1 MFIRGY
7 KVILGHICLVV
18 LAVFNYEWLEDNG
31 RTTDSLLKK
40 VAKQV
45 VSQLGDSLDTT
56 IIYTRKLSTSYN
68 TSTGAVTTSDT
79 SYTIK
84 VPVEFIQSTEE
95 TGYQENVARIFITPD
110 LIGDSQPLLSDE
122 ITLTFSGSTRVAKI
136 TDVRTLRGGQEYLFR
151 VDVIF

>member
-1 MFIRGY
+1 MAGQ
-7 KVILGHICLVV
+7 L
-18 LAVFNYEWLEDNG
+18 
-31 RTTDSLLKK
+31 DSLLKN

-68 TSTGAVTTSDT
+68 TSTGAVTTSAT

-122 ITLTFSGSTRVAKI
+122 VTLTFSGSTRVAKI

>member
-1 MFIRGY
+1 MAGQ
-7 KVILGHICLVV
+7 LDT
-18 LAVFNYEWLEDNG
+18 A
-31 RTTDSLLKK
+31 LKNI
-40 VAKQV
+40 AKQV

-56 IIYTRKLSTSYN
+56 IIYTRKSSASYN

-84 VPVEFIQSTEE
+84 VPVEFIQSSEE
-95 TGYQENVARIFITPD
+95 TGFQENIARVYVTPD

-151 VDVIF
+151 IDVIF

>member
-1 MFIRGY
+1 MAGQ
-7 KVILGHICLVV
+7 L
-18 LAVFNYEWLEDNG
+18 
-31 RTTDSLLKK
+31 DSLLKN

-56 IIYTRKLSTSYN
+56 IVYTRQASASYN

-95 TGYQENVARIFITPD
+95 SGYQENVARIFITPD

-122 ITLTFSGSTRVAKI
+122 VTLTFSGSTRVAKI

>member
-1 MFIRGY
+1 MAGQ
-7 KVILGHICLVV
+7 LDT
-18 LAVFNYEWLEDNG
+18 A
-31 RTTDSLLKK
+31 LKNI
-40 VAKQV
+40 AKQV

-56 IIYTRKLSTSYN
+56 IIYTRKSSASYN

-95 TGYQENVARIFITPD
+95 SGYQENIARIFITPD

-151 VDVIF
+151 IDVIF

>member
-1 MFIRGY
+1 MAGQ
-7 KVILGHICLVV
+7 LDT
-18 LAVFNYEWLEDNG
+18 A
-31 RTTDSLLKK
+31 LKNI
-40 VAKQV
+40 AKQV

-56 IIYTRKLSTSYN
+56 IIYTRKASASYN

-84 VPVEFIQSTEE
+84 VPVEFIQSSEE
-95 TGYQENVARIFITPD
+95 TGFQENVARIYKTPD

>member
-1 MFIRGY
+1 MAGQ
-7 KVILGHICLVV
+7 L
-18 LAVFNYEWLEDNG
+18 
-31 RTTDSLLKK
+31 DSLLKN

-56 IIYTRKLSTSYN
+56 IIYTRKSSTSYY

-84 VPVEFIQSTEE
+84 VPVEFIQSSEE
-95 TGYQENVARIFITPD
+95 TGFQENIARVFITPD

-151 VDVIF
+151 IDVIF

>member
-1 MFIRGY
+1 MAGQ
-7 KVILGHICLVV
+7 LD
-18 LAVFNYEWLEDNG
+18 A
-31 RTTDSLLKK
+31 LLKN

-56 IIYTRKLSTSYN
+56 IVYTRKLSTSYN

-95 TGYQENVARIFITPD
+95 TGYQENVARIFITPN

>member
-1 MFIRGY
+1 MAGQ
-7 KVILGHICLVV
+7 L
-18 LAVFNYEWLEDNG
+18 
-31 RTTDSLLKK
+31 DSLQKN

-95 TGYQENVARIFITPD
+95 TGFQENVARIFITPD

-122 ITLTFSGSTRVAKI
+122 VTLTFSGSTRVAKI

>member
-1 MFIRGY
+1 MAGQ
-7 KVILGHICLVV
+7 LDT
-18 LAVFNYEWLEDNG
+18 A
-31 RTTDSLLKK
+31 LKNI
-40 VAKQV
+40 AKQV

-56 IIYTRKLSTSYN
+56 IIYTRKSSASYN

-84 VPVEFIQSTEE
+84 VPVEFIQSSEE
-95 TGYQENVARIFITPD
+95 TGFQENVARIYITPD
-110 LIGDSQPLLSDE
+110 LIGDSQRLLSDE

>member
-1 MFIRGY
+1 MAGQ
-7 KVILGHICLVV
+7 LDT
-18 LAVFNYEWLEDNG
+18 A
-31 RTTDSLLKK
+31 LKNI
-40 VAKQV
+40 AKQV

-56 IIYTRKLSTSYN
+56 IIYTRKASASYD

-95 TGYQENVARIFITPD
+95 SGYQENIARIYITPD

>member
-1 MFIRGY
+1 MAGQ
-7 KVILGHICLVV
+7 L
-18 LAVFNYEWLEDNG
+18 
-31 RTTDSLLKK
+31 DSLLKN

-56 IIYTRKLSTSYN
+56 IVYTRQASASYN

-136 TDVRTLRGGQEYLFR
+136 TDVRTFRGGQEYLFR
-151 VDVIF
+151 IDVIF

>member
-1 MFIRGY
+1 MAGQ
-7 KVILGHICLVV
+7 LD
-18 LAVFNYEWLEDNG
+18 A
-31 RTTDSLLKK
+31 LLKN

-45 VSQLGDSLDTT
+45 VSQLGDSLDTP

-84 VPVEFIQSTEE
+84 VPVEFVQSTEE

>member
-1 MFIRGY
+1 MPGQ
-7 KVILGHICLVV
+7 L
-18 LAVFNYEWLEDNG
+18 
-31 RTTDSLLKK
+31 DSAFKQI
-40 VAKQV
+40 AKQV

-56 IIYTRKLSTSYN
+56 IVYTRKLSTNYN
-68 TSTGAVTTSDT
+68 TSTGAVTTSNT

-95 TGYQENVARIFITPD
+95 AGYQENIARIYITPD

-122 ITLTFSGSTRVAKI
+122 ITLTFSGSTRVSKI

-151 VDVIF
+151 VEVIF

>member
-1 MFIRGY
+1 MAGQ
-7 KVILGHICLVV
+7 L
-18 LAVFNYEWLEDNG
+18 
-31 RTTDSLLKK
+31 DSLLKN

-56 IIYTRKLSTSYN
+56 IVYTRKSSASYN
-68 TSTGAVTTSDT
+68 TSTGAVTSSDT

-84 VPVEFIQSTEE
+84 VPVEFVQSTEE
-95 TGYQENVARIFITPD
+95 SGYQENIARIFITPD

>member
-1 MFIRGY
+1 MAGQ
-7 KVILGHICLVV
+7 LDT
-18 LAVFNYEWLEDNG
+18 A
-31 RTTDSLLKK
+31 LKNI
-40 VAKQV
+40 AKQV

-56 IIYTRKLSTSYN
+56 IIYTRKASASYN

-84 VPVEFIQSTEE
+84 VPVEFIESSEE
-95 TGYQENVARIFITPD
+95 TGFQENIARIYITPD

-122 ITLTFSGSTRVAKI
+122 ITLTFSGSTRVSKI

>member
-1 MFIRGY
+1 MAGQ
-7 KVILGHICLVV
+7 L
-18 LAVFNYEWLEDNG
+18 
-31 RTTDSLLKK
+31 DSLLKN

-95 TGYQENVARIFITPD
+95 TGYQENEARIFVTPD

>member
-1 MFIRGY
+1 MAGQ
-7 KVILGHICLVV
+7 L
-18 LAVFNYEWLEDNG
+18 
-31 RTTDSLLKK
+31 DSLLAN

-45 VSQLGDSLDTT
+45 VSDLGKSLDTS
-56 IIYTRKLSTSYN
+56 IIYTRKTSASYN
-68 TSTGAVTTSDT
+68 TSTGVVTSTDT
-79 SYTIK
+79 SYSID
-84 VPVEFIQSTEE
+84 VPIEFVQSTEE
-95 TGYQENVARIFITPD
+95 SGFQENVARIYITPD

>member
-1 MFIRGY
+1 MAGQ
-7 KVILGHICLVV
+7 L
-18 LAVFNYEWLEDNG
+18 
-31 RTTDSLLKK
+31 DSLLKN
-40 VAKQV
+40 VAEQV

-56 IIYTRKLSTSYN
+56 IVYTRQASASYN

>member
-1 MFIRGY
+1 MAGQ
-7 KVILGHICLVV
+7 L
-18 LAVFNYEWLEDNG
+18 
-31 RTTDSLLKK
+31 DSLLKN

-56 IIYTRKLSTSYN
+56 IVYTRKLSTSYN

-95 TGYQENVARIFITPD
+95 TGFQENVARIFITPD

>member
-1 MFIRGY
+1 MAGQ
-7 KVILGHICLVV
+7 LD
-18 LAVFNYEWLEDNG
+18 A
-31 RTTDSLLKK
+31 LLKN

-56 IIYTRKLSTSYN
+56 IVYTRQASASYN

-95 TGYQENVARIFITPD
+95 TGFQENVARIFITPD

-122 ITLTFSGSTRVAKI
+122 VTLTFSGSTRVAKI

>member
-1 MFIRGY
+1 MAGQ
-7 KVILGHICLVV
+7 L
-18 LAVFNYEWLEDNG
+18 
-31 RTTDSLLKK
+31 DSLLKI

-45 VSQLGDSLDTT
+45 VSQLGDSLNTT
-56 IIYTRKLSTSYN
+56 IVYTRQASASYN

>member
-1 MFIRGY
+1 MAGQ
-7 KVILGHICLVV
+7 L
-18 LAVFNYEWLEDNG
+18 
-31 RTTDSLLKK
+31 DSLLKN

-56 IIYTRKLSTSYN
+56 IIYTRKSSASYN

>member
-1 MFIRGY
+1 MAGQ
-7 KVILGHICLVV
+7 LDT
-18 LAVFNYEWLEDNG
+18 A
-31 RTTDSLLKK
+31 LKQI
-40 VAKQV
+40 AKQV

-95 TGYQENVARIFITPD
+95 SGYQENVARIFITPD

-122 ITLTFSGSTRVAKI
+122 VTLTFSGSTRVAKI

>member
-1 MFIRGY
+1 MAGQ
-7 KVILGHICLVV
+7 LDT
-18 LAVFNYEWLEDNG
+18 A
-31 RTTDSLLKK
+31 LKNI
-40 VAKQV
+40 AKQV

-56 IIYTRKLSTSYN
+56 IIYTRKSSASYN

-95 TGYQENVARIFITPD
+95 TGFQENVARIYITPD

>member
-1 MFIRGY
+1 MAGQ
-7 KVILGHICLVV
+7 L
-18 LAVFNYEWLEDNG
+18 
-31 RTTDSLLKK
+31 DSLLKN

-56 IIYTRKLSTSYN
+56 IVYTRQASSSYN

-79 SYTIK
+79 SYKIK

>member
-1 MFIRGY
+1 MAGQ
-7 KVILGHICLVV
+7 L
-18 LAVFNYEWLEDNG
+18 
-31 RTTDSLLKK
+31 DSLLKN

-56 IIYTRKLSTSYN
+56 IIYPRKLSTSYN